1 MGKNKGLLAA
11 VIGGVALFG
20 AALYY
25 YVLTQLDLIKKF
37 TYQIV
42 SINITRADPMIIKG
56 QIVFLF
62 ENISNIDITVSEF
75 YLDFYFNQK
84 RVGYLEDVKP
94 FQILAKQSTQIPFSF
109 SLEPQLVLGN
119 LTDIYDYYRQNK
131 DGKIVV
137 SGYVSAKSGFV
148 KATIP
153 VTYTTTVKELLES

>member
-1 MGKNKGLLAA
+1 MTKNKGLLAA

-20 AALYY
+20 AAIYY

-42 SINITRADPMIIKG
+42 SIKINRTDPLLIKG
-56 QIVFLF
+56 DIVFLF
-62 ENISNIDITVSEF
+62 ENISNIDITVNEF
-75 YLDFYFNQK
+75 YLDFFFNEK
-84 RVGYLEDVKP
+84 MVGYLQDVKP
-94 FQILAKQSTQIPFSF
+94 FQILAKQSTQIPFAF

-119 LTDIYDYYRQNK
+119 LTDIFDYYRQNK
-131 DGKIVV
+131 DAKILV
-137 SGYVSAKSGFV
+137 SGFVSAKSGFV